1 MTNLRLAL
9 VGVML
14 LLSGCAQGRGID
26 IDITYNNL
34 SDSYVYPYRIAIN
47 GTANTLAQLLGCS
60 NGTGTGALV
69 MKTIPNPPRFIVVE
83 WEHLVT
89 RKVYRARVE
98 LSDAAGPWWRKTPFR
113 DADGNPESRR
123 PTLVIQWRGPKK
135 VAAML
140 VADNMDFARASLD
153 LGEAEGKE
161 IPRPDWGPKLYLG
174 YSEFRRKPWTTY
186 QPGAVS
192 QYRRSDDDTLP
203 PEQRFGYPAC
213 PTAGWTPAA
222 CRRRSCLIWSGRM
235 ANTSPAGNI
244 SAPTRPTSSG
254 NCAASAGAST
264 RRTAYRPRPNSAML
278 PIPNRQD
285 EPVARMK
292 AREHFFGDAMRR
304 NGPGFRIPEGLSG

>member
-1 MTNLRLAL
+1 MSLLRPAFI
-9 VGVML
+9 VFML
-14 LLSGCAQGRGID
+14 LLSACVQAREILV
-26 IDITYNNL
+26 TVAYNNL
-34 SDSYVYPYRIAIN
+34 SDSYVYPYRVSFN
-47 GTANTLAQLLGCS
+47 GKHGAHAALVECS
-60 NGTGTGALV
+60 NGTGAGALI
-69 MKTIPNPPRFIVVE
+69 TTALRQPPRFIVVE

-113 DADGNPESRR
+113 DTDGNPESRR

-161 IPRPDWGPKLYLG
+161 IPRPDWGRSCIWAIPS
-174 YSEFRRKPWTTY
+174 SEEN
-186 QPGAVS
+186 PGRHTSLVR
-192 QYRRSDDDTLP
+192 YRNIVEAMMILCP
-203 PEQRFGYPAC
+203 PNNASAAPAC
-213 PTAGWTPAA
+213 PTAGWTHAA
-222 CRRRSCLIWSGRM
+222 CHRRSCLIWSGRM
-235 ANTSPAGNI
+235 ASTSPAGNI

-285 EPVARMK
+285 EPRC
-292 AREHFFGDAMRR
+292 
-304 NGPGFRIPEGLSG
+304 PGEGSQTLFRGCHASERSRIQYS

>member
-1 MTNLRLAL
+1 MTNLRWALA
-9 VGVML
+9 GIML

-69 MKTIPNPPRFIVVE
+69 MKTVPNPPRFIIVE

-153 LGEAEGKE
+153 LGEAEGRE

-174 YSEFRRKPWTTY
+174 YSDFRRKPLTTY

-203 PEQRFGYPAC
+203 PEQRFGC
-213 PTAGWTPAA
+213 PRLPN
-222 CRRRSCLIWSGRM
+222 GRLD
-235 ANTSPAGNI
+235 
-244 SAPTRPTSSG
+244 
-254 NCAASAGAST
+254 T
-264 RRTAYRPRPNSAML
+264 RRLPPRKL
-278 PIPNRQD
+278 PYLVGADGEHIPCREYFCAD
-285 EPVARMK
+285 K
-292 AREHFFGDAMRR
+292 ADLIRKLRRLGWRRYPPDSIPPAPEFGDAPNPQPAR
-304 NGPGFRIPEGLSG
+304 